1 MNLVTGATGLVG
13 SHMIAELLK
22 HGEKVRA
29 LYRNERNKAI
39 VRKVLSLYFPNAEQR
54 LESIEWVQGD
64 VLDTGSLATAIE
76 GVTKVYHAAGVVPF
90 GPVTKRTMLE
100 TNMQG
105 TANVVNAC
113 LENPGIPLCHVS
125 SIAAIGRTF
134 DGSLID
140 ENCMLKPGKKTT
152 VYSLS
157 KFRSELEVWRGINE
171 GLRAV
176 IVNPSVIL
184 GPALWDSPHRAVIG
198 QVNKGLTFYPAGTEG
213 FVDVRDVA
221 GIMYRLMNSE
231 ISGERY
237 ILNAENRS
245 YKDILTLIAKEL
257 GKRPPVHRI
266 TPWIATTAVTA
277 DFIKALFTGTRR
289 QITLE
294 ALRTASDETRYSNEK
309 IVKQLGVNFIPVEES
324 VKEMVEAFLKE

>member
-22 HGEKVRA
+22 HGERVRA
-29 LYRNERNKAI
+29 LYRSERNKGI
-39 VRKVLSLYFPNAEQR
+39 VRKMMSLYFPNPEQR

-64 VLDTGSLATAIE
+64 LLDTGSLDVAME
-76 GVTKVYHAAGVVPF
+76 GVTRVYHAAGVVPF
-90 GPVTKRTMLE
+90 GPVSKRTMLE

-113 LENPGIPLCHVS
+113 LENPGTALCHVS
-125 SIAAIGRTF
+125 SIAAVGRTF

-140 ENCMLKPGKKTT
+140 ENCVLKPGKQTT
-152 VYSLS
+152 MYSLS

-171 GLRAV
+171 DLRAV

-184 GPALWDSPHRAVIG
+184 GPALWDSAHRAVIG
-198 QVNKGLTFYPAGTEG
+198 QVKKGLSFYPAGTEG

-245 YKDILTLIAKEL
+245 YKDILTLIAIEL
-257 GKRPPVHRI
+257 GKRPPVHKI
-266 TPWIATTAVTA
+266 TPWIATTATA
-277 DFIKALFTGTRR
+277 ADLIRALFTGTRR

-294 ALRTASDETRYSNEK
+294 ALCIASAETRYSNEK

-324 VKEMVEAFLKE
+324 VKKMVEAYLNE